1 MNAQVLMGKY
11 DTLSLVLIRW
21 LETTAKRIDE
31 RTRLLDNSP
40 DTLQML
46 ELNYYHTFK
55 SGLLALEKQGI
66 LVFDLKSNGK
76 KDLSHCRYTELGVQ
90 VAEELQQ
97 EVEIQYDSL
106 ISNQYLR

>member
-1 MNAQVLMGKY
+1 MNAQVLLGKY
-11 DTLSLVLIRW
+11 ETLSLVLIRW
-21 LETTAKRIDE
+21 LESTAVRVDE

-40 DTLQML
+40 DTLEML

-66 LVFDLKSNGK
+66 LVFDLKTNGK
-76 KDLSHCRYTELGVQ
+76 KDLSKCRYTELGVW
-90 VAEELQQ
+90 VANELQQ

-106 ISNQYLR
+106 NSNQYVR